1 MATLEQIREAAE
13 SDLVTFIK
21 LIAPEQVLGQCHEDV
36 CNWWTRPDAKSH
48 QLLLFPRDHGK
59 SRLIAYRVA
68 WELTKNPALR
78 ILYISATANLAE
90 KQLGFIKGILT
101 SDTYSRYWPEHVN
114 PDEGKRTRWTNSEI
128 ALDHPLR
135 KKENVR
141 DPSVFT
147 GGLTTSLT
155 GMHCDIAVLD
165 DVVVYENAY
174 TGEGRNKVKS
184 QYSLLSSIEGA
195 DAKEWVVG
203 TRYHPA
209 DLYNDLLQ
217 MTEDIFTEEGE
228 KIGEDNIYEIFERP
242 VEDRGDGTG
251 QFLWPRSQRKDGKWF
266 GFNMQVLAKKRGQY
280 LDKGQFR
287 AQYYNDPSDPD
298 NVPVGS
304 DKFQY
309 YEQKHLRQEN
319 GYWFFRDNRLNV
331 FAAVDFA
338 FSLSKKA
345 DYTAIVV
352 VGIDADNNIYVLD
365 IDRFRTDRISDY
377 FEHIL
382 HLSNKWSFRK
392 MRAETTVAQM
402 AIVKQLK
409 ELIKQHGLSIS
420 IEEYRPN
427 KNQGNKQERIA
438 AVLEPRYDNLSI
450 WHYRGGNTQ
459 ILEEEL
465 SSRNPP
471 HDDVIDALASV
482 VDMAVKPARSVRR
495 QKSNVVQFNQRFG
508 GVSF

>member
-1 MATLEQIREAAE
+1 MTSLEQIKLAAE
-13 SDLVTFIK
+13 ADLVTFIK
-21 LIAPEQVLGQCHEDV
+21 LVAPEQVLGQCHEDV
-36 CNWWTRPDAKSH
+36 CDWWTRPDAKSH

-59 SRLIAYRVA
+59 SRLVAYRVA
-68 WELTKNPALR
+68 WELTKNPTLR
-78 ILYISATANLAE
+78 VLYISATANLAE
-90 KQLGFIKGILT
+90 KQLSFIKSILT
-101 SDTYSRYWPEHVN
+101 SDTYYRYWPDHVN
-114 PDEGKRTRWTNSEI
+114 REEGKRSKWTNSEI
-128 ALDHPLR
+128 ALDHPDR
-135 KKENVR
+135 KKEKIR

-174 TGEGRNKVKS
+174 SGEGRNKVKS

-203 TRYHPA
+203 TRYHPI

-217 MTEDIFTEEGE
+217 MVEDLYDDEGE
-228 KIGEDNIYEIFERP
+228 KVGEENIYEVFQKP

-251 QFLWPRSQRKDGKWF
+251 EMLWPRMQRKDGKWF
-266 GFNMQVLAKKRGQY
+266 GFDIKVLAKKRGQY

-304 DKFQY
+304 EKFQY
-309 YEQKHLRQEN
+309 YEQKHLKQEN
-319 GYWFFRDNRLNV
+319 GFWFFRDKKLNV

-352 VGIDADNNIYVLD
+352 IGIDADNNVYVLD
-365 IDRFRTDRISDY
+365 IDRFRTDRISVY
-377 FEHIL
+377 FDHIF
-382 HLSNKWSFRK
+382 HLVSKWSFRK
-392 MRAETTVAQM
+392 MRAETTVAQV

-409 ELIKQHGLSIS
+409 ELVKEHGLSLS
-420 IEEYRPN
+420 IEEFRPN

-438 AVLEPRYDNLSI
+438 SVLEPRYDNLSI
-450 WHYRGGNTQ
+450 WHYRGGNNQ

-465 SSRNPP
+465 QSRNPP

-482 VDMAVKPARSVRR
+482 IDMAVKPSRNIRR
-495 QKSNVVQFNQRFG
+495 KESKNVVWANNRFRG
-508 GVSF
+508 AS

>member
-1 MATLEQIREAAE
+1 MLEQIRKAAE
-13 SDLVTFIK
+13 NDLVAFIK
-21 LIAPEQVLGQCHEDV
+21 LVAPEQVLGQCHEDV

-68 WELTKNPALR
+68 WELTKDPTLR

-101 SDTYSRYWPEHVN
+101 SDTYRRYWPEHVN
-114 PDEGKRTRWTNSEI
+114 PDEGKRTRWTTSEI
-128 ALDHPLR
+128 MLDHPLR
-135 KKENVR
+135 RKENVR
-141 DPSVFT
+141 DPSIFT

-174 TGEGRNKVKS
+174 TSEGRNKVKS

-195 DAKEWVVG
+195 NAKEWVVG

-209 DLYNDLLQ
+209 DLYNDLMQ
-217 MTEDIFTEEGE
+217 MTEDQYNEDGD
-228 KIGEDNIYEIFERP
+228 KIAEDNIYEIFERA

-251 QFLWPRSQRKDGKWF
+251 EFLWPQQQRKDGKYF
-266 GFNMQVLAKKRGQY
+266 GFNRQILAKKRGQY
-280 LDKGQFR
+280 LDKSQFR

-304 DKFQY
+304 EKFQY
-309 YEQKHLRQEN
+309 YERKHLREEN
-319 GYWFFRDNRLNV
+319 GFWFYKDNKLNIY
-331 FAAVDFA
+331 AAVDFA

-352 VGIDADNNIYVLD
+352 VGVDADNNIFVLD
-365 IDRFRTDRISDY
+365 IDRFRTDRISEY
-377 FEHIL
+377 FEHIF
-382 HLSNKWSFRK
+382 HLVGKWSFRK
-392 MRAETTVAQM
+392 MRAEVTVAQQ

-409 ELIKQHGLSIS
+409 ELVKQHGLSLS
-420 IEEYRPN
+420 IDEYRPN
-427 KNQGNKQERIA
+427 KHQGNKEERIA
-438 AVLEPRYDNLSI
+438 STLEPRYDNLQI
-450 WHYRGGNTQ
+450 WHYRGGNIQT
-459 ILEEEL
+459 LEEEL
-465 SSRNPP
+465 MSRNPP
-471 HDDVIDALASV
+471 HDDIKDALASA
-482 VDMAVKPARSVRR
+482 VDIAVKPSRSINRTK
-495 QKSNVVQFNQRFG
+495 KSNIVWANNRFRG
-508 GVSF
+508 TG

>member
-1 MATLEQIREAAE
+1 MTSLEQIKLAAE
-13 SDLVTFIK
+13 ADLVTFIK

-36 CNWWTRPDAKSH
+36 CDWWTRPDAKSH

-59 SRLIAYRVA
+59 SRLVAYRVA
-68 WELTKNPALR
+68 WELTKNPTLR
-78 ILYISATANLAE
+78 VLYISATANLAE
-90 KQLGFIKGILT
+90 KQLSFIKSILT
-101 SDTYSRYWPEHVN
+101 SDTYYRYWPEHVHRE
-114 PDEGKRTRWTNSEI
+114 EGKRSKWTNSEI
-128 ALDHPLR
+128 ALDHPDR
-135 KKENVR
+135 KKEKIR

-174 TGEGRNKVKS
+174 SGEGRNKVKS

-203 TRYHPA
+203 TRYHPI

-217 MTEDIFTEEGE
+217 MVEDLYDDEGE
-228 KIGEDNIYEIFERP
+228 KVGEENIYEVFQKP

-251 QFLWPRSQRKDGKWF
+251 EMLWPRMQRKDGKWF
-266 GFNMQVLAKKRGQY
+266 GFDIKVLAKKRGQY

-304 DKFQY
+304 EKFQY
-309 YEQKHLRQEN
+309 YEQKHLKQEN
-319 GYWFFRDNRLNV
+319 GFWFFRDKKLNV

-352 VGIDADNNIYVLD
+352 IGIDADNNVYVLD
-365 IDRFRTDRISDY
+365 IDRFRTDRISVY
-377 FEHIL
+377 FDHIF
-382 HLSNKWSFRK
+382 HLVSKWSFRK
-392 MRAETTVAQM
+392 MRAETTVAQV

-409 ELIKQHGLSIS
+409 ELVKEHGLGLSI
-420 IEEYRPN
+420 EEFRPN

-438 AVLEPRYDNLSI
+438 SVLEPRYDNLSI
-450 WHYRGGNTQ
+450 WHYRGGNNQ

-465 SSRNPP
+465 QSRNPP

-482 VDMAVKPARSVRR
+482 IDMAVKPSRTVRR
-495 QKSNVVQFNQRFG
+495 TSGNVVNFHQKFG

>member
-1 MATLEQIREAAE
+1 MATLVQIRQAAE
-13 SDLVTFIK
+13 TDLVTFIK
-21 LIAPEQVLGQCHEDV
+21 LVAPEQVLGQCHEDV
-36 CNWWTRPDAKSH
+36 CNWWTREDSKSH

-68 WELTKNPALR
+68 WELTKNPTLR

-101 SDTYSRYWPEHVN
+101 SEIYRRYWPDHVN

-128 ALDHPLR
+128 MLDHPLR
-135 KKENVR
+135 RKENVR

-155 GMHCDIAVLD
+155 GLHCDIAVLD

-195 DAKEWVVG
+195 EAKEWVVG
-203 TRYHPA
+203 TRYHPS

-217 MTEDIFTEEGE
+217 MVEDQYDDKGE
-228 KIGEDNIYEIFERP
+228 KVGEDNIYEIFEKP
-242 VEDRGDGTG
+242 VEDNGDGTG
-251 QFLWPRSQRKDGKWF
+251 EFLWPRSQRKDGKWF
-266 GFNMQVLAKKRGQY
+266 GFDMKILAKKRGQY

-298 NVPVGS
+298 NVPVS
-304 DKFQY
+304 PDKFQY
-309 YEQKHLRQEN
+309 YDRKHIREDN
-319 GYWFFRDNRLNV
+319 GYTYYRDRRLNV

-338 FSLSKKA
+338 FSLSKRA

-352 VGIDADNNIYVLD
+352 VGIDAENNIYVLD
-365 IDRFRTDRISDY
+365 IDRFRTDRISEY
-377 FEHIL
+377 FDHIL

-392 MRAETTVAQM
+392 LRAETTVAQM
-402 AIVKQLK
+402 AIVRQLK
-409 ELIKQHGLSIS
+409 ELIKQHGLAVSID
-420 IEEYRPN
+420 EFRPN
-427 KNQGNKQERIA
+427 KSQGNKQERISS
-438 AVLEPRYDNLSI
+438 VLEPRYDNMSI
-450 WHYRGGNTQ
+450 WHYRGGNSQ

-465 SSRNPP
+465 SSRNPA

-495 QKSNVVQFNQRFG
+495 QKDNVVQFNSRFG